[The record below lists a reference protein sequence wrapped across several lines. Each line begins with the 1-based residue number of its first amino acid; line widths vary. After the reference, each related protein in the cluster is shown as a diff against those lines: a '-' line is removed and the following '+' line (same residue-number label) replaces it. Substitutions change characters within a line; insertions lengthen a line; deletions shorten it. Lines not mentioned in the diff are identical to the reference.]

1 LSLGI
6 IRRFPKKYSPP
17 TLPTTTPNPR
27 RVGTSAFPLPWAD
40 LPGRFLP
47 DTEKS
52 SMRMLGTRF
61 PDGSLIGSALTPDGN
76 SGPVARSTRRLPTSR
91 ATRPF
96 LAGTL
101 PVTRQASGFITRLN
115 RTQGQRPNRM
125 TLPTPVLPLLIEYL
139 ESPQDAIDAPVA
151 FPREPE
157 PKQNT
162 CPILRPNHG
171 DQIPEEAP
179 AIAVI
184 EIETETGTA
193 IEITTGPAV
202 AEPAVVNS
210 PAVAAP
216 VAAALLGDR
225 NVFR

>member
-1 LSLGI
+1 
-6 IRRFPKKYSPP
+6 
-17 TLPTTTPNPR
+17 
-27 RVGTSAFPLPWAD
+27 
-40 LPGRFLP
+40 
-47 DTEKS
+47 
-52 SMRMLGTRF
+52 MRMLGTRF

-76 SGPVARSTRRLPTSR
+76 SGPVARSTKRLPTSR
-91 ATRPF
+91 ANRPF

-115 RTQGQRPNRM
+115 RTQGQRSNRM
-125 TLPTPVLPLLIEYL
+125 TLPTPVLSPLIEYL
-139 ESPQDAIDAPVA
+139 ESPQDAIDTPVA

-162 CPILRPNHG
+162 CPILRLNHG

-179 AIAVI
+179 AITVI
-184 EIETETGTA
+184 EIEIEIETA

-202 AEPAVVNS
+202 TEPAAGNI

-216 VAAALLGDR
+216 VAAVLAGDHP
-225 NVFR
+225 VFR